1 MGAPQPAMSPARAA
15 GRPPIKTVALPLA
28 MGVGGCGPASG
39 GIAHACMSPTTA
51 AGMPPM
57 RTVGTPGPVIVPGCP
72 VGSPTLAAG
81 GRFFSPLIP
90 FQRVFNPPFV
100 PKDLQFPPRF
110 NVYLPAGQTDG
121 RRLETD

>member
-28 MGVGGCGPASG
+28 MGVGGCGPANG

-81 GRFFSPLIP
+81 GMVFFLLNSSSRAVDTHFGPQDAAI
-90 FQRVFNPPFV
+90 
-100 PKDLQFPPRF
+100 
-110 NVYLPAGQTDG
+110 
-121 RRLETD
+121 